1 MTLPQ
6 LEYIVALD
14 KYRHYVT
21 AAHHCFV
28 SQPNLTMQIK
38 KLEEELGVKIFN
50 REKKPLEPTEIGEQ
64 LISRAKKILR
74 ECKQF
79 KEFVNH
85 EKELIEGEF
94 TVGIIPTLAPYLMPL
109 FLPNFIKDNP
119 KVFLKIQEVQTD
131 HIISEIDNGTIDIG
145 ILVTPLNESFIK
157 EIPLFYEPFLLYL
170 PQNHRLFEQK
180 LLMAEDLDPSDVL
193 VLNEG
198 HCFREQALSI
208 CKNVKYDSS
217 IGFDYQS
224 GSIQALKS
232 LVKNG
237 VGYTL
242 VPELS
247 VTNETDK
254 EFIKRFSS
262 PEPVREVSLVVHTNF
277 IKESVIRRL
286 QDSIQNA
293 IPPRLLSGQNII
305 QLERNN

>member
-198 HCFREQALSI
+198 HCFRDQALSI

-247 VTNETDK
+247 VINDADR
-254 EFIKRFSS
+254 EFTKRFSS

-277 IKESVIRRL
+277 IKESVIKRL